1 MVDVS
6 SHPNKHNQA
15 PKGSPTAA
23 AGQRTFPCQHV
34 PLPSRWSYDS
44 YITVR
49 HASLPPTLFK
59 MKRNLVIEYEGQKF
73 L

>member
-1 MVDVS
+1 ML
-6 SHPNKHNQA
+6 SHPKKTQSDSE
-15 PKGSPTAA
+15 GSPTAA
-23 AGQRTFPCQHV
+23 AGHRTFPCQHV
-34 PLPSRWSYDS
+34 PLSSRWSYDS
-44 YITVR
+44 YITVC